1 MSPEGT
7 IVPRELK
14 LHFFNNLLFL
24 KNQINYQKYLS
35 HPDLEG
41 NFRKKLSKFGIFW
54 PFSFY
59 YESKQYFRP
68 CVNEFKISF
77 WALLQKG
84 KWQFFRGG
92 GDLNHSERFEAVD
105 GHRATVE
112 TII

>member
-1 MSPEGT
+1 MRILVKFSG
-7 IVPRELK
+7 R
-14 LHFFNNLLFL
+14 
-24 KNQINYQKYLS
+24 NYRNS
-35 HPDLEG
+35 G
-41 NFRKKLSKFGIFW
+41 FSGIF
-54 PFSFY
+54 FY

-84 KWQFFRGG
+84 KWEFFRGG

>member
-7 IVPRELK
+7 IVPGELK
-14 LHFFNNLLFL
+14 LHFFSNLLFL
-24 KNQINYQKYLS
+24 KNQINYL
-35 HPDLEG
+35 G
-41 NFRKKLSKFGIFW
+41 GIFRKKLSKFGIFG

-59 YESKQYFRP
+59 NESKQYFRS